1 MEEIVYRKAA
11 SKLQLT
17 NTIIE
22 GGHFTLGAQKPAADA
37 DLQLSEIL
45 KFGLDKLLS
54 SEGSTMHEIDLK
66 SILGE
71 TEDGHWVS
79 DALPTAEEGSREP
92 EEGKTTCTYLKVKI
106 ILRSLVKKTEN
117 HLSNW

>member
-1 MEEIVYRKAA
+1 MEEIICRKAA

-22 GGHFTLGAQKPAADA
+22 GGRFTLGAQRPAAEA

-54 SEGSTMHEIDLK
+54 SEGSTMDEIDLE

-71 TEDGHWVS
+71 TK
-79 DALPTAEEGSREP
+79 TASGSLMPCRAQ
-92 EEGKTTCTYLKVKI
+92 
-106 ILRSLVKKTEN
+106 KKEAGSKRKEKPYV
-117 HLSNW
+117 LI